1 MIKLVGLYVLQA
13 FLILGQG
20 LSLAALLTGLWQGH
34 SLLSQIYGL
43 GGFIVCYLLRHGL
56 TEIGN
61 DWLDKYSANAAQNF
75 RQQLLKKV
83 FALGPVIVQRE
94 GTGNMVTLALDGIK
108 EVENYI
114 RLIYSKVIS
123 MMIIP
128 VIILVV
134 CFWLDWISGI
144 VMLLVYPLI
153 VLFMIILGYAAK
165 AKADRQF
172 AAFQIL
178 SNHFIDS
185 LRGIDTLKYF
195 GLSKKY
201 SQSIYRS
208 SERFRKSTMSVI
220 KVAMLSTF
228 ALDFF
233 TTLAI
238 AILAVFLGLR
248 LINGHLLLFPTLAI
262 LILAPEYFLPIRNF
276 ASDYHATLNGKN
288 SFHAVRRI
296 LEMPLQKKPTVELH
310 QWTGVD
316 GLSFENVEFMYPQNG
331 SELTNLDLTVKG
343 NQKIGIIG
351 MSGAG
356 KTTLI
361 NLLSGFLAPTS
372 GQITIQGKKVTT
384 LDIHDWQKQILYIP
398 QTPYIFA
405 DTLKNNIAFYTP
417 NVSEDKIKEAIHVV
431 GLDDLVAELPQG
443 LGTMIGSGHRA
454 LSGGQ
459 AQRIALARAFLD
471 PERRVMIFD
480 EPTAHLDI
488 ETELELKKRML
499 PLMENRLVFFATH
512 RLHWMKQ
519 MDYILVLKNGKLIEQ
534 GTYQQLLDEHGYFT
548 ELMDQTRGKEITH
561 E

>member
-1 MIKLVGLYVLQA
+1 
-13 FLILGQG
+13 
-20 LSLAALLTGLWQGH
+20 
-34 SLLSQIYGL
+34 
-43 GGFIVCYLLRHGL
+43 
-56 TEIGN
+56 
-61 DWLDKYSANAAQNF
+61 
-75 RQQLLKKV
+75 
-83 FALGPVIVQRE
+83 
-94 GTGNMVTLALDGIK
+94 
-108 EVENYI
+108 
-114 RLIYSKVIS
+114 
-123 MMIIP
+123 
-128 VIILVV
+128 
-134 CFWLDWISGI
+134 
-144 VMLLVYPLI
+144 
-153 VLFMIILGYAAK
+153 
-165 AKADRQF
+165 
-172 AAFQIL
+172 
-178 SNHFIDS
+178 
-185 LRGIDTLKYF
+185 
-195 GLSKKY
+195 
-201 SQSIYRS
+201 
-208 SERFRKSTMSVI
+208 
-220 KVAMLSTF
+220 
-228 ALDFF
+228 
-233 TTLAI
+233 
-238 AILAVFLGLR
+238 
-248 LINGHLLLFPTLAI
+248 
-262 LILAPEYFLPIRNF
+262 
-276 ASDYHATLNGKN
+276 
-288 SFHAVRRI
+288 
-296 LEMPLQKKPTVELH
+296 
-310 QWTGVD
+310 
-316 GLSFENVEFMYPQNG
+316 
-331 SELTNLDLTVKG
+331 
-343 NQKIGIIG
+343 

-431 GLDDLVAELPQG
+431 GLDNLVAELPQG

>member
-1 MIKLVGLYVLQA
+1 
-13 FLILGQG
+13 
-20 LSLAALLTGLWQGH
+20 
-34 SLLSQIYGL
+34 
-43 GGFIVCYLLRHGL
+43 
-56 TEIGN
+56 
-61 DWLDKYSANAAQNF
+61 
-75 RQQLLKKV
+75 
-83 FALGPVIVQRE
+83 
-94 GTGNMVTLALDGIK
+94 MVTLALDGIK

-114 RLIYSKVIS
+114 QLIYSKVIS

-128 VIILVV
+128 VLLLIA
-134 CFWLDWISGI
+134 CFWLDWISGV

-172 AAFQIL
+172 AAFQVL

-195 GLSKKY
+195 GLSKRY

-208 SERFRKSTMSVI
+208 SEQFRKSTMSVI

-238 AILAVFLGLR
+238 AVLAVFLGLR
-248 LINGHLLLFPTLAI
+248 LINGHLLLFPALAI

-288 SFHAVRRI
+288 SFHAVLKI
-296 LEMPLQKKPTVELH
+296 LNMPLPKKPAIKLH
-310 QWTGVD
+310 QWSDNDQLTFDDVK
-316 GLSFENVEFMYPQNG
+316 FTYPHEG
-331 SELTNLDLTVKG
+331 SELANLNLTVKG
-343 NQKIGIIG
+343 YQKIGIIG

-361 NLLSGFLAPTS
+361 NLLSGFLAPTT
-372 GQITIQGKKVTT
+372 GKINIQDQEVAT
-384 LDIHDWQKQILYIP
+384 LDINSWQKQILYIP

-417 NVSEDKIKEAIHVV
+417 DVSEDKIKEAIHVV

-443 LGTMIGSGHRA
+443 LSTMIGSGHRA

-471 PERRVMIFD
+471 PSRKVMIFD

-488 ETELELKKRML
+488 ETELELKKRMI

-519 MDYILVLKNGKLIEQ
+519 MDHILVLKNGKLIEQ
-534 GTYQQLLDEHGYFT
+534 GTYQQLLDKQGYFV
-548 ELMDQTRGKEITH
+548 ELMNQTKGKEITH
-561 E
+561 G